1 MLRVLIVDDSPT
13 ARGLLAGILG
23 SDPEI
28 QVVGEATNGVEAVQ
42 RTRELKPDLVTM
54 DVRMPQMDGY
64 AATKEIMIHSPTPIV
79 IVTASLSARDV
90 AATMRALEAGALTVL
105 EKPVGSA
112 SPRFEEQAR
121 QLIATVKAM
130 ADVKVVRHHRS
141 SHGAN
146 VGWPPSADRLSN
158 RSAEGG
164 QATKTRRA
172 RIIAIAASTG
182 GPAAL
187 QSILSQLPANLP
199 VPIVIVQHISRG
211 FITGL
216 ATWLGTTC
224 KLDVRVA
231 RDGEPLSPGAVYFA
245 PEDRHLGVRGRT
257 NLALSDEP
265 PIGGF
270 RPAGTFLFES
280 VAKSFGSE
288 MAAVILTGMGD
299 DGVQGLRA
307 VRAAGGTVIAQDEA
321 TSVVFG
327 MPGVAIAE
335 GLVDDVLPIEMIAG
349 RLQELIAS

>member
-23 SDPEI
+23 SDPNI
-28 QVVGEATNGVEAVQ
+28 QVVGYATNGAEAVQ
-42 RTRELKPDLVTM
+42 QTRELRPDLVTM
-54 DVRMPQMDGY
+54 DIHMPRMDGY
-64 AATKEIMIHSPTPIV
+64 EASKEIMIHSPTPIV

-105 EKPVGSA
+105 EKPIGSA
-112 SPRFEEQAR
+112 SPRFDEQAR

-141 SHGAN
+141 SKQTH
-146 VGWPPSADRLSN
+146 VGWTSPSD
-158 RSAEGG
+158 RSAEVG
-164 QATKTRRA
+164 QATKRGRA

-182 GPAAL
+182 GPAAV
-187 QSILSQLPANLP
+187 QSILSQLPAKLP
-199 VPIVIVQHISRG
+199 VPIAVVQHISPG
-211 FITGL
+211 FVAGL
-216 ATWLGTTC
+216 AAWLGTVC

-231 RDGEPLSPGAVYFA
+231 RDGELLTPGTVYLA

-257 NLALSDEP
+257 CLALSDEL

-280 VAKSFGSE
+280 VAKSFGSD
-288 MAAVILTGMGD
+288 MAAVILSGMGE
-299 DGVQGLRA
+299 DGVQGLRT
-307 VRAAGGTVIAQDEA
+307 VRAAGGSVIAQDEA

-327 MPGVAIAE
+327 MPGVAIAN
-335 GLVDDVLPIEMIAG
+335 GLVDDVLPVEMIAR
-349 RLQELIAS
+349 RLQELIV

>member
-1 MLRVLIVDDSPT
+1 
-13 ARGLLAGILG
+13 
-23 SDPEI
+23 
-28 QVVGEATNGVEAVQ
+28 
-42 RTRELKPDLVTM
+42 RELRPDLVTM
-54 DVRMPQMDGY
+54 DVHMPRMDGY
-64 AATKEIMIHSPTPIV
+64 EATKEIMIHSPTPIV

-112 SPRFEEQAR
+112 SPRFDAQAR

-141 SHGAN
+141 RLSG
-146 VGWPPSADRLSN
+146 VDWPPSADRISG

-164 QATKTRRA
+164 QPTKRGRA

-187 QSILSQLPANLP
+187 QSILSQLPAKLP
-199 VPIVIVQHISRG
+199 VPIVVVQHISPG
-211 FITGL
+211 FIAGL
-216 ATWLGTTC
+216 AAWLGTVC

-231 RDGEPLSPGAVYFA
+231 RDGESLVPGTVYLA
-245 PEDRHLGVRGRT
+245 PEDRHLGVRRRT

-280 VAKSFGSE
+280 VAKSFGSD
-288 MAAVILTGMGD
+288 MAAVILTGMGE
-299 DGVQGLRA
+299 DGVQGLRS

-327 MPGVAIAE
+327 MPGVAITN
-335 GLVDDVLPIEMIAG
+335 GLVDDVLPMEMIAR
-349 RLQELIAS
+349 RLQELIV

>member
-1 MLRVLIVDDSPT
+1 V
-13 ARGLLAGILG
+13 RGLLASILG

-28 QVVGEATNGVEAVQ
+28 QVVGEATNGAEAVQ
-42 RTRELKPDLVTM
+42 RTRELKPDVVTM
-54 DVRMPQMDGY
+54 DVRMPQLDGY
-64 AATKEIMIHSPTPIV
+64 SATKEIMIHVPTPIV

-90 AATMRALEAGALTVL
+90 EATMRALEAGALTVL

-112 SPRFEEQAR
+112 SPRFDEQAR

-141 SHGAN
+141 SRDVASVVRTPTSERPDAGVRAT
-146 VGWPPSADRLSN
+146 RLG
-158 RSAEGG
+158 RV
-164 QATKTRRA
+164 
-172 RIIAIAASTG
+172 RIVAIAASTG

-211 FITGL
+211 FIAGL
-216 ATWLGTTC
+216 AVWLGTTC
-224 KLDVRVA
+224 RLDVRIA
-231 RDGEPLSPGAVYFA
+231 RHGEPLTPGTVYFA

-257 NLALSDEP
+257 SIALSDEA

-280 VAKSFGSE
+280 VAESFGSE
-288 MAAVILTGMGD
+288 TAAVILTGMGE
-299 DGVQGLRA
+299 DGAQGLRA

-335 GLVDDVLPIEMIAG
+335 GLVDDVLAMEMIAG
-349 RLQELIAS
+349 RLRELIV